1 MSKHLLKKNQLF
13 PLARNQAIF
22 ILSGGKKAVSKLFLK
37 IGSLLKEIVKKK
49 KLYSLWKKN
58 GKHSA
63 IAAAIAKIAQEGKL
77 KIESGQIRYNNFI
90 NYFSPIILNNIKS
103 EVSVKSFSYNYFT

>member
-22 ILSGGKKAVSKLFLK
+22 ILSGRKKAVSKLFLK
-37 IGSLLKEIVKKK
+37 IGSLLKEIVKNSTP
-49 KLYSLWKKN
+49 YGKKN

-63 IAAAIAKIAQEGKL
+63 IAAAIVKIAQEGKL

-90 NYFSPIILNNIKS
+90 TFVL
-103 EVSVKSFSYNYFT
+103 